1 MLVLVLLPCL
11 PGHCLAVDKTCNG
24 ASHNLKAQIGAFH
37 AASKR
42 KYLSG
47 LNTIADTAREMKRE
61 EDISLSP
68 SLPLCGCVTL
78 TTRRPC
84 RACPRNCRSPAARQ
98 CADASACDILWL
110 RVSDLK
116 MAAISLVL
124 LECVTLVGP
133 PFPSFPSLVF
143 YFCLSGWLTPAGPRA
158 LMDFGAWLMCRPC
171 IIHLLNTAKHN
182 SGLIAFWAISF

>member
-1 MLVLVLLPCL
+1 MCHHNWQLAVLPYCLIVVFVLVLVLLSCL

-47 LNTIADTAREMKRE
+47 LNTIVDTAREMERE

-124 LECVTLVGP
+124 LECVTLVGS
-133 PFPSFPSLVF
+133 PFPSPPSSSASV
-143 YFCLSGWLTPAGPRA
+143 CLA
-158 LMDFGAWLMCRPC
+158 D
-171 IIHLLNTAKHN
+171 
-182 SGLIAFWAISF
+182 

>member
-1 MLVLVLLPCL
+1 MCHHNWQLAVLPYCLIVVFVFVLVLVLLPCL

-47 LNTIADTAREMKRE
+47 LNTIVDTAIEMERE
-61 EDISLSP
+61 EDISLSL

-124 LECVTLVGP
+124 LECVTLVGS
-133 PFPSFPSLVF
+133 PFPSPPSSSASV
-143 YFCLSGWLTPAGPRA
+143 CLA
-158 LMDFGAWLMCRPC
+158 D
-171 IIHLLNTAKHN
+171 
-182 SGLIAFWAISF
+182 

>member
-1 MLVLVLLPCL
+1 MKHQIICAIIIGNWPCWPLPYCRVCVGVGVVAMLTRPLPRCRQNLQRRVAQPQSTNRSLPCCKQKEIFKW
-11 PGHCLAVDKTCNG
+11 PKYNCRHSERDGGGRKT
-24 ASHNLKAQIGAFH
+24 
-37 AASKR
+37 
-42 KYLSG
+42 
-47 LNTIADTAREMKRE
+47 
-61 EDISLSP
+61 SLSP

-124 LECVTLVGP
+124 LECVTLLGP
-133 PFPSFPSLVF
+133 PLPSPSV
-143 YFCLSGWLTPAGPRA
+143 
-158 LMDFGAWLMCRPC
+158 
-171 IIHLLNTAKHN
+171 
-182 SGLIAFWAISF
+182 